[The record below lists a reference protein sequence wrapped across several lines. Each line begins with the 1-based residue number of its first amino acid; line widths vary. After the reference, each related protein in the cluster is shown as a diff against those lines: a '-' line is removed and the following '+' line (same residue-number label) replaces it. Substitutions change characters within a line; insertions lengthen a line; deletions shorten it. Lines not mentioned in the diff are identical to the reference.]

1 MNAQTW
7 RPAAVM
13 CDIDGVVVRGAA
25 AIPGSPEA
33 LAKLVEHGVTVAYCT
48 NNSTRTQEEVARALV
63 AAGVACEASDI
74 VTSAVVVGRRIRELV
89 PAGSDVLVVG
99 ESGIRTAVAEAGFNV
114 LTVGDLD
121 PATSPAPAAVAV
133 GLDRTADYNTV
144 HVASWAVRAGATFIA
159 SNADPLYPV
168 QGELRPASGAM
179 LAAIETA
186 GGHDA
191 EVVGKPSPAMYRLA
205 LQSGTSV
212 DEVLVVGDS
221 LFSDI
226 SGGVALGART
236 ALIAGQERTD
246 TARNTTLDLK
256 PDYVAEDLAT
266 LVDQLIGAEK

>member
-1 MNAQTW
+1 MNAQAW
-7 RPAAVM
+7 RPTVVL

-33 LAKLVEHGVTVAYCT
+33 LAKLAEHGVTVVYCT
-48 NNSTRTQEEVARALV
+48 NNSTRTQAEVARNLTG
-63 AAGVACEASDI
+63 AGVTCEASDVI
-74 VTSAVVVGRRIRELV
+74 TSAVIVGRRIRELV

-99 ESGIRTAVAEAGFNV
+99 ETGIRTAVAEAGFNV
-114 LTVGDLD
+114 LTVDDLD
-121 PATSPAPAAVAV
+121 PTTSEVPAAVAV
-133 GLDRTADYNTV
+133 GLDRSANYNTV

-168 QGELRPASGAM
+168 AGELKPASGAM

-205 LQSGTSV
+205 LQGETSV
-212 DEVLVVGDS
+212 ENVLVVGDS
-221 LFSDI
+221 LHSDI

-236 ALIAGQERTD
+236 ALITGQERTD
-246 TARNTTLDLK
+246 TARNATLDLN
-256 PDYVAEDLAT
+256 PDYVVEDLAT
-266 LVDQLIGAEK
+266 LVDQLIGA